1 MSMRSGGAPYLRACE
16 ACVPSILHIA
26 IDMLAGLG
34 SWADG
39 LRRERP
45 GPEMLL
51 SFSTGSLGPL
61 ALCLHA
67 DVDV

>member
-16 ACVPSILHIA
+16 ACVPSILHVA

-34 SWADG
+34 SRVDG

-51 SFSTGSLGPL
+51 SVGRLFEAL
-61 ALCLHA
+61 ALCLHTG
-67 DVDV
+67 VDV